1 MDKNNRDIGNGRVD
15 GIANPD
21 AHVGA
26 PLRGRPIDP
35 TNERGHPI
43 DPTNDNRN
51 IPPYGPDNKK
61 YGATIGDAM
70 NWFKTMTTNE
80 YIRGVKTLGW
90 PPFNKKLWQRNY
102 YEHII
107 RNQQSYLRISEYIRN
122 NPANW
127 QDDKFYELWNKFRET
142 EKMPKNRNSG
152 HTKNPGEM
160 TTRNGY
166 VVSPMLRVVN
176 NVVQLMVQ

>member
-1 MDKNNRDIGNGRVD
+1 MVEKWYYEMENKYPDKRSHEMVVMPNHIHFIIENMAMDKTDRG
-15 GIANPD
+15 
-21 AHVGA
+21 AHTGPAGDDTATGAHIRA
-26 PLRGRPIDP
+26 PLRGRPVNQ
-35 TNERGHPI
+35 TNNHDHPA
-43 DPTNDNRN
+43 PKPNDNRN

-70 NWFKTMTTNE
+70 DWFKTMTTNE

-107 RNQQSYLRISEYIRN
+107 RDQQSYLRISEYIRN

-127 QDDKFYELWNKFRET
+127 QDDKFY
-142 EKMPKNRNSG
+142 
-152 HTKNPGEM
+152 
-160 TTRNGY
+160 
-166 VVSPMLRVVN
+166 
-176 NVVQLMVQ
+176 QA